1 MLPCMS
7 ILPAHEPG
15 TIAAPTTSPAPAPG
29 VVAPPAVDLEIA
41 ARERDIG
48 GGLVVRRLLPTVAR
62 RMVGPFIFFDH
73 MGPVGMAPGAG
84 IDVRPHPHINLATVT
99 YLFEGEIVHRDSLGS
114 EQAIRPGAINWMTA
128 GRGIVHSERSPAA
141 ERKSGARV
149 HGLQLWVSLPRALEE
164 VAPSFQHHPAVTI
177 PEVELPGGVHLRIL
191 AGEAYGAVSPVAV
204 SSPLHYVEATLERGA
219 RLALPDGVEG
229 RAAYV
234 VEGVVAI
241 EGRSF
246 GVGRLIVLHAGRT
259 ASIEAADRARLVL
272 IGGAPVDGERHI
284 WWNFVSSSPERLER
298 AKADWRDRRFGS
310 IPGDDQEWIPLPE
323 R

>member
-1 MLPCMS
+1 
-7 ILPAHEPG
+7 
-15 TIAAPTTSPAPAPG
+15 
-29 VVAPPAVDLEIA
+29 
-41 ARERDIG
+41 
-48 GGLVVRRLLPTVAR
+48 
-62 RMVGPFIFFDH
+62 
-73 MGPVGMAPGAG
+73 
-84 IDVRPHPHINLATVT
+84 
-99 YLFEGEIVHRDSLGS
+99 
-114 EQAIRPGAINWMTA
+114 
-128 GRGIVHSERSPAA
+128 
-141 ERKSGARV
+141 
-149 HGLQLWVSLPRALEE
+149 
-164 VAPSFQHHPAVTI
+164 
-177 PEVELPGGVHLRIL
+177 
-191 AGEAYGAVSPVAV
+191 VAV

-246 GVGRLIVLHAGRT
+246 GVGRLIVFRAGRT